1 MPGVTA
7 SQLLRFEVSSFFGD
21 QATAEELH
29 PILHYLA
36 FPRAHLNFELTDD
49 SPDLDVPPPVE
60 RIALWI
66 VFPAVFAGN
75 FPNSRSA
82 RFRRW
87 VGRTSRMAISLAAA
101 SGKFDVLLTTDRPLR
116 YWRKVSDYS
125 IAVVVLVASRNKLV
139 SLVPLVPEL
148 KKVLSEIKQGEVREV
163 GVQSP

>member
-1 MPGVTA
+1 MGWA
-7 SQLLRFEVSSFFGD
+7 YFKNGD
-21 QATAEELH
+21 L
-29 PILHYLA
+29 
-36 FPRAHLNFELTDD
+36 
-49 SPDLDVPPPVE
+49 
-60 RIALWI
+60 
-66 VFPAVFAGN
+66 
-75 FPNSRSA
+75 
-82 RFRRW
+82 
-87 VGRTSRMAISLAAA
+87 LAAA